1 MEALK
6 SINSAINSFVWGPV
20 MLALLVGTGVYFSF
34 RIGFPQLA
42 HFGHAMKNTLGKVFV
57 KTTAGKGEMTPFQAV
72 STALASTVG
81 TGNIAGVT
89 GAIVLGG
96 PGAVLWMWVS
106 AFFGMCTKFCEVTL
120 ALKYRERNAEGDWV
134 GGPMY
139 YIKNGLGAKWKWLGV
154 LFAFFGALC
163 AFGIGNLTQI
173 NSIASTVC
181 NVAQVFTPNVLPDQT
196 LFIVALVTGI
206 VVAAFAAITLIG
218 GVSRI
223 GQVTERMVPFMAV
236 VYIVCSLVVVIVNIK
251 TLPATLA
258 TIFKGAFNPQ
268 AAVGGIA
275 GFTVMNAM
283 KRGVARGVFSNE
295 AGLGSAPMAHASSS
309 ETNPVKQGLYGIF
322 EVFIDTI
329 VVCTL
334 TALVVLQTGVA
345 DFGNKDVAGS
355 QTTVL
360 GFQSVYGDKL
370 GSVIL
375 ALGLLLFASS
385 TILGWALYG
394 VRCAEFLFGPKVIR
408 PYEILFC
415 IVVVIGSI
423 TELPLV
429 WDIADTLNGLMAI
442 PNLIALL
449 ALSPVVIKLARE
461 YFADAKKK

>member
-1 MEALK
+1 MEAIK

-20 MLALLVGTGVYFSF
+20 MLALLVGTGVYFTF

-96 PGAVLWMWVS
+96 PGAVLWMWIS

-461 YFADAKKK
+461 YFAEAKKK

>member
-1 MEALK
+1 MEAIK

-20 MLALLVGTGVYFSF
+20 MLALLVGTGVYFTF

-96 PGAVLWMWVS
+96 PGAVLWMWIS

-370 GSVIL
+370 GSVVL
-375 ALGLLLFASS
+375 ALGLFLFASS

-394 VRCAEFLFGPKVIR
+394 VRCAEFLFGPKIIR

-461 YFADAKKK
+461 YFAEAKKK

>member
-370 GSVIL
+370 GSVVL
-375 ALGLLLFASS
+375 ALGLFLFASS

-394 VRCAEFLFGPKVIR
+394 VRCAEFLFGPKIIR

>member
-154 LFAFFGALC
+154 VFAFFGALC

-181 NVAQVFTPNVLPDQT
+181 NVAQVFTPNVLSEQT
-196 LFIVALVTGI
+196 LFIIALVTGI
-206 VVAAFAAITLIG
+206 VVAVFAAITLIG

-236 VYIVCSLVVVIVNIK
+236 VYIICSLVVVIVNIK
-251 TLPATLA
+251 TLPSTLSD
-258 TIFKGAFNPQ
+258 IFKGAFNPQ

-295 AGLGSAPMAHASSS
+295 AGLGSAPMAHATSS

-322 EVFIDTI
+322 EVFVDTI
-329 VVCTL
+329 VVCSL

-370 GSVIL
+370 GSVVL
-375 ALGLLLFASS
+375 ALGLFLFASS

-394 VRCAEFLFGPKVIR
+394 VRCAEFLFGPKIIR

>member
-1 MEALK
+1 MEAIK
-6 SINSAINSFVWGPV
+6 SINSEINSFVWGPV
-20 MLALLVGTGVYFSF
+20 MLALLVGTGVYFTF

-89 GAIVLGG
+89 GAIILGG
-96 PGAVLWMWVS
+96 PGAVLWMWIS

-181 NVAQVFTPNVLPDQT
+181 NVAQVFTPNVLSEQT
-196 LFIVALVTGI
+196 LFIIALVTGI
-206 VVAAFAAITLIG
+206 VVAAFAAVTLIG

-251 TLPATLA
+251 TLPSTLA

-275 GFTVMNAM
+275 GFTVMNGI

-322 EVFIDTI
+322 EVFVDTI

-360 GFQSVYGDKL
+360 GFQSVYGDKI

-375 ALGLLLFASS
+375 ALGLFLFASS